1 MIDWINSWVQGII
14 IAVIISTIIEMILPE
29 GKIKKYVQT
38 IMGVYI
44 VFIIISPIITKLTG
58 KEINL
63 SEYIMPEKIEY
74 RTTSIDTNQYIEK
87 TYKESIKSEIIKTI
101 KEEGY
106 NVKKVE
112 IKINSAEENY
122 GDINYIKI
130 QIGKNKEISNEIEPV
145 KIELE
150 ENMEKE
156 EELSEEEIERLKEII
171 TQTYGTKKED
181 IIIN

>member
-1 MIDWINSWVQGII
+1 
-14 IAVIISTIIEMILPE
+14 MILPE

-101 KEEGY
+101 KEEG
-106 NVKKVE
+106 
-112 IKINSAEENY
+112 
-122 GDINYIKI
+122 
-130 QIGKNKEISNEIEPV
+130 
-145 KIELE
+145 
-150 ENMEKE
+150 
-156 EELSEEEIERLKEII
+156 
-171 TQTYGTKKED
+171 
-181 IIIN
+181 